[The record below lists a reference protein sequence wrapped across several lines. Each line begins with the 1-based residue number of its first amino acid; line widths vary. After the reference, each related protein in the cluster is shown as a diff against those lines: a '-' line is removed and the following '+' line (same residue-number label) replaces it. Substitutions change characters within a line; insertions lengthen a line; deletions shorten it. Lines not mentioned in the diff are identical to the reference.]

1 MQRALEIPRALRA
14 FVRARESSLVVVA
27 AAVGGLAGLGV
38 VAMSFATNLLH
49 WLFFR
54 IPWGQRLSAADWVD
68 PTLAIAVPTIG
79 GLLFGLGLVLVA
91 RWRPLREVD
100 PIEANAL
107 HGGRMSLRGSLNVVL
122 QTIWSCGVGASVGL
136 KQVIPSSAVAS
147 RPGSARRFI
156 CAGKTCGFWLAAAP
170 PGPSLARSE
179 RRSRA
184 PSMALSL

>member
-136 KQVIPSSAVAS
+136 EAVIPSSAVSS
-147 RPGSARRFI
+147 RPDGQAFHLG
-156 CAGKTCGFWLAAAP
+156 AKTCGFWLAAAL
-170 PGPSLARSE
+170 PGPSLVPRS
-179 RRSRA
+179 A
-184 PSMALSL
+184 PLAGALWL

>member
-68 PTLAIAVPTIG
+68 PTLA
-79 GLLFGLGLVLVA
+79 
-91 RWRPLREVD
+91 
-100 PIEANAL
+100 
-107 HGGRMSLRGSLNVVL
+107 
-122 QTIWSCGVGASVGL
+122 
-136 KQVIPSSAVAS
+136 
-147 RPGSARRFI
+147 
-156 CAGKTCGFWLAAAP
+156 
-170 PGPSLARSE
+170 
-179 RRSRA
+179 
-184 PSMALSL
+184 